1 MTEKTVLIVDGDGVS
16 RDFLA
21 RTLEKRQCRVL
32 ETSLGKE
39 GLVFAWRD
47 HPDLIVID
55 PKLTDLSGEEMIHK
69 LRADARTSAIPA
81 IALSSDPSQE
91 RRKAC
96 LEAGF
101 NEYLFKS
108 AEIVPALM
116 ETLDRWLAV
125 DTSESSPEEKK
136 GGSLIVFLSAKG
148 GIGTSSLCANL
159 AMNIF
164 RHEKE
169 ARVAV
174 VDSVL
179 PIGSIASI
187 VGYDGKM
194 NLISVTALPPEKTNA
209 TFFRESLP
217 ELPAW
222 RFHLVAGSPDP
233 ESAGG
238 LRVGRIEE
246 IIDTLRS
253 VYDYVFIDIGRA
265 LSNITLPLIQQA
277 DVIALVLS
285 TELNAVTLTKK
296 VWQYLQAKGVS
307 ADHIYAILNR
317 AVGLE
322 GLTKFDIE
330 SLLGLKVQ
338 TTMPYLGGDFAL
350 ANNQHIPITLKY
362 PNDTA
367 TMILKETAGQI
378 ITLAKQMRA
387 RTNTGD

>member
-1 MTEKTVLIVDGDGVS
+1 MAEKKVLIVDGDGAS

-47 HPDLIVID
+47 QPDLIVID
-55 PKLTDLSGEEMIHK
+55 PKLADLSGEEIIRK
-69 LRADARTSAIPA
+69 LRADARTAVVPV

-91 RRKAC
+91 RRTAC
-96 LEAGF
+96 LKSGF

-108 AEIVPALM
+108 VEIVPALM
-116 ETLDRWLAV
+116 ETLDRWLVA
-125 DTSESSPEEKK
+125 DSSDSSSAGKE
-136 GGSLIVFLSAKG
+136 GGLLIVFLSAKG
-148 GIGTSSLCANL
+148 GTGTSSLCANL

-164 RHEKE
+164 RHEKD

-187 VGYDGKM
+187 VGYDGQM
-194 NLISVTALPPEKTNA
+194 NLITVTALPLEKTNA
-209 TFFRESLP
+209 AFFRESLP
-217 ELPAW
+217 EPPAW
-222 RFHLVAGSPDP
+222 HFHLVAGSFDP
-233 ESAGG
+233 ENASS

-246 IIDTLRS
+246 IIYMLRS

-277 DVIALVLS
+277 DVIAIVLS

-296 VWQYLQAKGVS
+296 VWQYLQAKGIS
-307 ADHIYAILNR
+307 ADNIYAILNR

-322 GLTKFDIE
+322 GLTKSDIE
-330 SLLGLKVQ
+330 SLLNLKIQ
-338 TTMPYLGGDFAL
+338 TTLPYLGGNFAL
-350 ANNQHIPITLKY
+350 ANSQHVPLTLKY

-367 TMILKETAGQI
+367 AMILKEAAGQI
-378 ITLAKQMRA
+378 ITLAKQVRTRA
-387 RTNTGD
+387 KTGD